1 MDRLPQVF
9 VIKYLGH
16 RKVSGVCGLHHVR
29 RPVDEMVREVKDQL
43 DKSSDVSGL
52 VMMVFLSNFG
62 FLDEFFCHFLVLQAC
77 PLAVDAAAQ
86 KI

>member
-1 MDRLPQVF
+1 MRPASREATSGRDGQRGQGSAGQEYRGQWF
-9 VIKYLGH
+9 GYDDKSSE
-16 RKVSGVCGLHHVR
+16 VSGV
-29 RPVDEMVREVKDQL
+29 
-43 DKSSDVSGL
+43 
-52 VMMVFLSNFG
+52 VMMFFLSNFG